1 MKKYGFGV
9 DIADSL
15 QIARKRN
22 NLERK
27 QIIGIGVEVPRPVT
41 AEGKV
46 LRTTNIDWENKGMML
61 EFMVA

>member
-1 MKKYGFGV
+1 MVKKYGFGV

-27 QIIGIGVEVPRPVT
+27 QGNDAGIYGCIGMI
-41 AEGKV
+41 
-46 LRTTNIDWENKGMML
+46 LSL
-61 EFMVA
+61 

>member
-1 MKKYGFGV
+1 MVKKYGFGV

-27 QIIGIGVEVPRPVT
+27 QGNDAGIYGG
-41 AEGKV
+41 ACAV
-46 LRTTNIDWENKGMML
+46 LGIDE
-61 EFMVA
+61 